1 MKSIKSK
8 IIILVLSCVII
19 SSLAIGITSF
29 YNAQRVVVKDSTQIM
44 NLLCENRAENFNK
57 IFERI
62 EQTVETLSVYAK
74 QNITKLDTSQI
85 VRSDSEMLANELIPI
100 IMDATKYNEGIITAY
115 LRFEPSLSN
124 SKAGFFFGIDSDKK
138 TYYRIDT
145 TDLSLYDEDD
155 RSHVG
160 WFYEPKKAEKPTWL
174 DPYYN
179 KNIEKE
185 IISYVIPI
193 YLEDTFIGVVGMD
206 IDFQALK
213 TIVAETKVYD
223 SGYAFL
229 TDDTA
234 HIVYH
239 KELETGTNLVHYNNR
254 EFKEMAQYL
263 FEDKMSSDTLINYD
277 YQGIEKEAT
286 FRKLENGM
294 RFVLS
299 APKSEIDEE
308 VNNLLYQ
315 MVIGV
320 LAVILIASVLTFI
333 FAKKLVKPLIELT
346 NAAKR
351 VENGDLDVAVTHTSK
366 DEVGKLSESFRHTVV
381 HLKGYFTYINEL
393 AYKDSLTGVKNN
405 AAYIE
410 AVKVLDEKIMNKTAR
425 FSMIIFDINDLKVVN
440 DTLGHDSGDLF
451 IIGASRIICKIFNEY
466 PIYRI
471 GGDEFVAILEDDNL
485 IEHQRLIDSFLC
497 EFTKQDFK
505 AQFNIRLFIACGMST
520 FNPQEDKAFKDV
532 FKKADIAMYEC
543 KRRSKDE

>member
-1 MKSIKSK
+1 MNSIKSK
-8 IIILVLSCVII
+8 IILLVLSCVII

-44 NLLCENRAENFNK
+44 NLLCENRAKDFNK

-62 EQTVETLSVYAK
+62 EQTVETLSVYAN
-74 QNITKLDTSQI
+74 QNITKLDTSQFE
-85 VRSDSEMLANELIPI
+85 RSDSEKLANDLIPI

-124 SKAGFFFGIDSDKK
+124 AKAGFFFGINSDEQ

-145 TDLSLYDEDD
+145 TDLSLYDEND

-160 WFYEPKKAEKPTWL
+160 WFYGPKKAGKSVWL
-174 DPYYN
+174 EPYYN
-179 KNIEKE
+179 KNIDKE
-185 IISYVIPI
+185 IISYATPI
-193 YLEDTFIGVVGMD
+193 YIEDTFIGVVG
-206 IDFQALK
+206 IDVDFEKLK

-223 SGYAFL
+223 TGYAFL

-263 FEDKMSSDTLINYD
+263 FEDKMSSDTLMNYN
-277 YQGIEKEAT
+277 YQGVKKEAA

-299 APKSEIDEE
+299 APKSEIDKEA
-308 VNNLLYQ
+308 NNMLYQ

-351 VENGDLDVAVTHTSK
+351 VEDGDLDVEITHTSN
-366 DEVGKLSESFRHTVV
+366 DEVGELSESFRHTVI
-381 HLKGYFTYINEL
+381 HLKGYFTYINDL
-393 AYKDSLTGVKNN
+393 AYKDSLTGVKNK

-410 AVKVLDEKIMNKTAR
+410 AVKVLDEKIVNKKAN
-425 FSMIIFDINDLKVVN
+425 FSIIIFDINDLKVVN

-451 IIGASRIICKIFNEY
+451 IIGASRVICKIFNEY
-466 PIYRI
+466 PIFRI
-471 GGDEFVAILEDDNL
+471 GGDEFVAILEDVDPN
-485 IEHQRLIDSFLC
+485 ISTQLIDSFLY
-497 EFTKQDFK
+497 EFTKHDFN
-505 AQFNIRLFIACGMST
+505 AQFNIRLFIACGMAT
-520 FNPQEDKAFKDV
+520 YDPHEDESFKDV
-532 FKKADIAMYEC
+532 FKKADTAMYEC
-543 KRRSKDE
+543 KRKSKD